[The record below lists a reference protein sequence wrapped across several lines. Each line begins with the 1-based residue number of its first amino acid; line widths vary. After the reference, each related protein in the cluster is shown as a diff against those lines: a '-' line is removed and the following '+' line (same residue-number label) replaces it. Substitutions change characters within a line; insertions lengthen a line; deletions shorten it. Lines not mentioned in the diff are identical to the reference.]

1 MSVDLGYALQ
11 GRGGQAFSWIDTAGG
26 VKWSALPAG
35 NFPLMPPGQWTGL
48 ASGSFLLSTPFA
60 VAAGQKLTVI
70 AILATAYYQ
79 PYYDVGFALLVQG
92 SQMAQVLFA
101 LRPDNVDQNGDMPG
115 AIVFYA
121 KPSAG
126 VTETSIKQGP
136 AMVVLDG
143 ITYGP
148 PVNAGSG
155 QVSTVVTA
163 ASTPPAGTYQL
174 LFGMF
179 NTNDSVD
186 ITRPSAL
193 IVQYVD
199 VR

>member
-1 MSVDLGYALQ
+1 MSVDLGYTMQ
-11 GRGGQAFSWIDTAGG
+11 GRGGQAFSWIDTAG
-26 VKWSALPAG
+26 VQPWSLLAAY
-35 NFPLMPPGQWTGL
+35 NFPLMPPGPWTGL
-48 ASGSFLLSTPFA
+48 TSGSFLLSTPFA
-60 VAAGQKLTVI
+60 VEASQKFTVI
-70 AILATAYYQ
+70 AILATAHYQ
-79 PYYDVGFALLVQG
+79 PYWDVGFALFVQG
-92 SQMAQVLFA
+92 SQVAQVLFA
-101 LRPDNVDQNGDMPG
+101 LRPDNVDQNGDMGP
-115 AIVFYA
+115 IVFYA

-126 VTETSIKQGP
+126 VTETSVKQGP
-136 AMVVLDG
+136 AMVVLGG

-148 PVNAGSG
+148 GVNAGSG

-163 ASTPPAGTYQL
+163 VSSPPAGTYQL

-193 IVQYVD
+193 VVQYVD